1 MLKITALILVALL
14 TGCATHST
22 LTVTS
27 QPSGA
32 YITETGTGTAYGVTP
47 VAIRYDA
54 KALSAHKDASG
65 CYLVKGINATWVSG
79 ATTSSEPTLRLC
91 GSNTGTYEY
100 ILNRNMNSEGLDKDL
115 DFAMRQSAVRAQQA
129 QAAAANSQANLQMFN
144 LSQQLLKQSQPQVL
158 APSIAPPSQINCVSR
173 QQGSQVITNCN

>member
-1 MLKITALILVALL
+1 MLKITVLILVALL
-14 TGCATHST
+14 MGCATHST

-32 YITETGTGTAYGVTP
+32 NISEIGTGATFGVAP
-47 VAIRYDA
+47 VVIRYDE
-54 KALSAHKDASG
+54 KEISAYKDGSG
-65 CYLVKGINATWVSG
+65 CYLVKGFRANWVSG
-79 ATTSSEPTLRLC
+79 ATASSEPRIRLC
-91 GSNTGTYEY
+91 GSSTGTYTFNFSRD
-100 ILNRNMNSEGLDKDL
+100 INAEGLDKDL

-144 LSQQLLKQSQPQVL
+144 LSQQLLNQSQPRVL

-173 QQGSQVITNCN
+173 QQGNQVITNCN